1 MRKLLVMF
9 SLLLCAL
16 ATFAQQRQITGKI
29 VDKTGAPISGATI
42 TVKGTSSGTSAGPD
56 GSFSVSA
63 KTGDVL
69 EVSAVNFGSL
79 TVKIGS
85 HNDMGSI
92 ELEVREN
99 VMDEVVVTAGGIQ
112 RKKREEGYA
121 ATRVTGAQLTAAK
134 PVNVAAGLSG
144 KVAGLQVN
152 AINGGVNPT
161 VRLVLRG
168 NRSLLGNNTALIV
181 VDNVIVPSE
190 ILGNINPEDIEDIN
204 VLNGAGAAALYG
216 SDASNGAVIITTKKG
231 AKGGNGT
238 VKISNTTTLEKT
250 SFYPKLQ
257 KEFGSGWETGA
268 FVPYENQQYG
278 PRFDGSLRQLG
289 RADID
294 GSIQEYPYV
303 ANNDREDF
311 WVNGLTNQS
320 DLSLSNADDKSSYY
334 VSAQFATIKGTT
346 PKDKFNRAQ
355 LRFNGS
361 RKITKAL
368 NVNYS
373 VNYIQNRYDRTTQ
386 TSTIYNNLLNTPAW
400 APLKSFQNWQTDKW
414 ASPELYYNDYYLNPY
429 FYIDNYR
436 EKIRNDYLTGNLELS
451 FKPAPWL
458 DVVYRVGLT
467 TRNNSGKSYVG
478 MYSFKDNFYKRGGK
492 ASWNWPGSVSD
503 DMYYSTQINSDLL
516 VTVRKRINDV
526 GLELTAGQS
535 LRNNVAKSTNTNING
550 MVIPGLYNVSNRTAA
565 QPFSSESNSTAR
577 QLGVFGKFK
586 VSYKNWLFLDVT
598 GRNDWRS
605 VLDPDHWSFFYPA
618 ADLSF
623 VASDAI
629 EAIKNSKIINNMKIR
644 GGVSKVGNVN
654 LGAYSLLNTFD
665 NASGYPYAL
674 TGPGYSVS
682 GLTVNPSLEPEIT
695 KGWEVGV
702 DMDLLDSR
710 INFGATYYF
719 TTTDAQTVN
728 TQISQASGFSTYK
741 TNTGEVTNKGLEV
754 LLHYTP
760 IRTRDWS
767 VTVGGNYTYNKNLVV
782 SISDDLEKL
791 NLSSGAAAQ
800 TIAKAGYLFPI
811 LEGTDYLRDDQGRI
825 IVDRV
830 TGYPTKDPVPKLLGN
845 TNPKQRLGLD
855 AEIRFK
861 NFRLWALAEYRG
873 GFVVYH
879 NGGGT
884 MDFSGSSARTVAF
897 NRERFVMPNSSYW
910 DGSKYVEN
918 TSIQVRDGGSG
929 FWANGEGSYNT
940 DIATNYIIKGD
951 YWKIREVSL
960 TYEFPKSFISKAKF
974 LKAASLSVQGR
985 NLFIFTAK
993 SNIYT
998 DPEYNFSDGNAI
1010 GITTLGQTP
1019 PSRYMGATLNLTF

>member
-9 SLLLCAL
+9 SLLLLCASGII
-16 ATFAQQRQITGKI
+16 AQQRQITGKV
-29 VDKTGAPISGATI
+29 VDKTGSPISGATVTI
-42 TVKGTSSGTSAGPD
+42 KGTSSGTTAGTD
-56 GSFSVSA
+56 GSFLLSA

-69 EVSAVNFGSL
+69 EISAVNYG
-79 TVKIGS
+79 TITTRVGNNGAIG
-85 HNDMGSI
+85 NV
-92 ELEVREN
+92 ELEIRES
-99 VMDEVVVTAGGIQ
+99 VMDEVVITAGGIQ

-168 NRSLLGNNTALIV
+168 NRSLLGNNTALLVI
-181 VDNVIVPSE
+181 DNVIVPSE

-216 SDASNGAVIITTKKG
+216 SDASNGAIIISTKKG
-231 AKGGNGT
+231 TKGSSF
-238 VKISNTTTLEKT
+238 VKLSNTTTLEKT

-268 FVPYENQQYG
+268 FVSYENQQYG
-278 PRFDGSLRQLG
+278 PRFDGTMRQLG
-289 RADID
+289 REDIN
-294 GSIQEYPYV
+294 GEVQLFPYV

-311 WVNGLTNQS
+311 WQTGLTNQS
-320 DLSLSNADDKSSYY
+320 DLALSSSDDKSSYY
-334 VSAQFATIKGTT
+334 ISAQFADIKGTT

-355 LRFNGS
+355 MRFNGS
-361 RKITKAL
+361 RKINNAI

-373 VNYIQNRYDRTTQ
+373 INYIQNRYDLTTQ

-436 EKIRNDYLTGNLELS
+436 EKTRNDYLTGNFEFS
-451 FKPAPWL
+451 WKPASWI
-458 DVVYRVGLT
+458 DVVYRAGIT
-467 TRNNSGKSYVG
+467 TRNQSGKSWVG
-478 MYSFKDNFYKRGGK
+478 MYSFSDNFYKRGGK

-503 DMYYSTQINSDLL
+503 NMYYSTQINSDLL
-516 VTVRKRINDV
+516 VTVRKRIKDI
-526 GLELTAGQS
+526 GLEFTAGQS
-535 LRNNVAKSTNTNING
+535 LRNNVSKSTNTNITG

-565 QPFSSESNSTAR
+565 LPNSSESNATAR
-577 QLGVFGKFK
+577 QIGVFGKFK
-586 VSYKNWLFLDVT
+586 ASYRNWLFLDVT

-605 VLDPDHWSFFYPA
+605 VLDPEHWSFFYPA

-623 VASDAI
+623 IASDALDF
-629 EAIKNSKIINNMKIR
+629 IKNSKVIDNLKIR
-644 GGVSKVGNVN
+644 GGLSKVGNVN
-654 LGAYSLLNTFD
+654 LGAYGLSNTFS
-665 NASGYPYAL
+665 NAGGYPYAL
-674 TGPGYSVS
+674 TGPAYTVDGT
-682 GLTVNPSLEPEIT
+682 TVNPALRPEIT
-695 KGWEVGV
+695 KGWEVGM
-702 DMDLLDSR
+702 DMDLLDR
-710 INFGATYYF
+710 RVNVGLTYYS
-719 TTTDAQTVN
+719 TSTDAQTVT
-728 TQISQASGFSTYK
+728 TQVSSASGFSNYK
-741 TNTGEVTNKGLEV
+741 TNTGEVTNKGLEA

-760 IRTRDWS
+760 IRTRDWQ

-782 SISDDLEKL
+782 SISEDLEKL
-791 NLSSGAAAQ
+791 NLSTGAAAQ

-830 TGYPTKDPVPKLLGN
+830 TGYPTADPTPKLLGN
-845 TNPKQRLGLD
+845 TNPKHRVGLD
-855 AEIRFK
+855 LEVRWK

-884 MDFSGSSARTVAF
+884 MDFSGSSSRTTVF

-929 FWANGEGSYNT
+929 FWANGEGAYNT
-940 DIATNYIIKGD
+940 NIATNYIIKGD

-960 TYEFPKSFISKAKF
+960 SYDLPKSLIAKTKF
-974 LKAASLSVQGR
+974 VKAASVSVQGR

-1019 PSRYMGATLNLTF
+1019 PSRYFGGTVTLTF

>member
-1 MRKLLVMF
+1 MSLLVLF
-9 SLLLCAL
+9 TAV
-16 ATFAQQRQITGKI
+16 AAVAQQRQVTGKI
-29 VDKTGAPISGATI
+29 VDKGGAPIGGATI
-42 TVKGTSSGTSAGPD
+42 TIKGTNSGTSANPD
-56 GSFSVSA
+56 GIFTLSA
-63 KTGDVL
+63 KHGDVL
-69 EVSAVNFGSL
+69 EISAVNFGSL
-79 TVKIGS
+79 TLRVGNNNDLGS
-85 HNDMGSI
+85 V
-92 ELEVREN
+92 ELAVREN

-121 ATRVTGAQLTAAK
+121 ATRVTGQQLTAAK

-181 VDNVIVPSE
+181 IDNVIVPSE

-216 SDASNGAVIITTKKG
+216 SDASNGAIIVTTKKG
-231 AKGGNGT
+231 SKGAGS
-238 VKISNTTTLEKT
+238 VRLSNTTTMEKT

-268 FVPYENQQYG
+268 FVSYENQQYG
-278 PRFDGSLRQLG
+278 PRFDGTMRQLG
-289 RADID
+289 REDID
-294 GSIQEYPYV
+294 GSIQEFPYV
-303 ANNDREDF
+303 ANDDRENF
-311 WVNGLTNQS
+311 WVTGLTNQT
-320 DLSLSNADDKSSYY
+320 DLALSAQDDKSSYY

-346 PKDKFNRAQ
+346 PKDKYNRAQ
-355 LRFNGS
+355 MRFNGS
-361 RKITKAL
+361 RKINKLL

-373 VNYIQNRYDRTTQ
+373 VNYIQNRYDLTTQ

-429 FYIDNYR
+429 FYVDNYR
-436 EKIRNDYLTGNLELS
+436 QNTRNDYLTGNFELS
-451 FKPAPWL
+451 FKPTSWL
-458 DVVYRVGLT
+458 DVVYRAGIT
-467 TRNNSGKSYVG
+467 TRNQSAKSWVG
-478 MYSFKDNFYKRGGK
+478 MYSFKDDFYKRGGK
-492 ASWNWPGSVSD
+492 AAWNWPGSVSD
-503 DMYYSTQINSDLL
+503 DMYYTTQINSDLL
-516 VTVRKRINDV
+516 ITVRKRIKDI
-526 GLELTAGQS
+526 GLEFTAGQS
-535 LRNNVAKSTNTNING
+535 LRNNVSKSTNTNITA

-577 QLGVFGKFK
+577 QMGIFGKFK
-586 VSYKNWLFLDVT
+586 ASYKNWLFLDVT

-629 EAIKNSKIINNMKIR
+629 EAIKNSKIIDNLKLR
-644 GGVSKVGNVN
+644 GGISKVGNVN
-654 LGAYSLLNTFD
+654 LGAYSLYNTFD
-665 NASGYPYAL
+665 NSSGYPYAL
-674 TGPGYSVS
+674 TGPGYTLS
-682 GLTVNPSLEPEIT
+682 GLTVNPSLRPEIT

-702 DMDLLDSR
+702 DMDLMNTR
-710 INFGATYYF
+710 VNFGATYYF

-760 IRTRDWS
+760 IRSRDWS

-791 NLSSGAAAQ
+791 NLSTGAAAQ
-800 TIAKAGYLFPI
+800 TIAKTGYLFPI

-825 IVDRV
+825 IVDRI

-845 TNPKQRLGLD
+845 TNPKHRLGLD

-884 MDFSGSSARTVAF
+884 MDFSGSSIRTVAF
-897 NRERFVMPNSSYW
+897 DRERFVMPNSSYW

-951 YWKIREVSL
+951 YWKIREISL
-960 TYEFPKSFISKAKF
+960 TYELPKRIISKARF

-1019 PSRYMGATLNLTF
+1019 PSRYIGATVNLTF